1 MGQVLELRQK
11 ISTDWTAVER
21 LQLDTLVS
29 CLPARLADE
38 IEFGVSDSGDPW
50 CAVLNED
57 GEVVLHV
64 ARISG
69 RFYVHSTIEPFVAE
83 SRDLPTAVAP
93 FIGDSFLQQRH
104 VATITPMY
112 GLVMPLHAYAM
123 PSEMPVEPRAEMIG
137 DTPDAPPLEPE
148 TSTPDLPPAPEPWST
163 PVFTLGAAADQPLE
177 PQSQIAEQVL
187 FPIQESDWA
196 SPASSQLLDFSAPQR
211 IESITSLE
219 FGDVTFEPFVL
230 AEAEPAAVAVQ
241 AAADDPAETAGQ
253 GGGPPGG
260 DAPGGDNVI
269 SVDFGQSSTGLNNG
283 FAANGSPATGALDGL
298 ERAAAGVELVISDVE
313 PGVVVAWTDAPATLM
328 GLAPVAEGF

>member
-64 ARISG
+64 ARIAG

-93 FIGDSFLQQRH
+93 FIGDSFLQKRH
-104 VATITPMY
+104 VASITPMY

-123 PSEMPVEPRAEMIG
+123 PSEMPVEPRAEMV
-137 DTPDAPPLEPE
+137 DDAPVAPAPE
-148 TSTPDLPPAPEPWST
+148 AEAASSELPAAPEPWSA
-163 PVFTLGAAADQPLE
+163 PVFTLGAAAEQPLD
-177 PQSQIAEQVL
+177 PQPQATEQVL

-196 SPASSQLLDFSAPQR
+196 LPMSGQLLDFSAPPR
-211 IESITSLE
+211 IESITSLQ
-219 FGDVTFEPFVL
+219 FGDVTFEPFML
-230 AEAEPAAVAVQ
+230 AEAAPAAVIAEAP
-241 AAADDPAETAGQ
+241 AATDDQAETGAPGQ
-253 GGGPPGG
+253 GGNT
-260 DAPGGDNVI
+260 AAGDNVI
-269 SVDFGQSSTGLNNG
+269 SVDFGQSSTGSG
-283 FAANGSPATGALDGL
+283 FAPPHNGLATGALDGL
-298 ERAAAGVELVISDVE
+298 ERAASGVELVISDTG
-313 PGVVVAWTDAPATLM
+313 PGVVVAWTDTPTTLM
-328 GLAPVAEGF
+328 GVAPAVEAF

>member
-29 CLPARLADE
+29 CLPASLADE

-64 ARISG
+64 ARIGG
-69 RFYVHSTIEPFVAE
+69 RFFVHSTIEPFVAE

-93 FIGDSFLQQRH
+93 FVGDSFLKQRH

-112 GLVMPLHAYAM
+112 GLVLPLHAYAM
-123 PSEMPVEPRAEMIG
+123 PSELTVEPRAEMIG
-137 DTPDAPPLEPE
+137 DTPDAPPLEADA
-148 TSTPDLPPAPEPWST
+148 STPELPSAPEPWSA
-163 PVFTLGAAADQPLE
+163 PVFTLGAAADRPLE
-177 PQSQIAEQVL
+177 PQPDITEQVL

-211 IESITSLE
+211 IESIASLE

-230 AEAEPAAVAVQ
+230 AEAEPAAVVIQ
-241 AAADDPAETAGQ
+241 AAPDDAAETAAPGQ
-253 GGGPPGG
+253 GGG
-260 DAPGGDNVI
+260 NVI
-269 SVDFGQSSTGLNNG
+269 SVDFGQASTGLNNG
-283 FAANGSPATGALDGL
+283 FAPNSGLPPGALDGL
-298 ERAAAGVELVISDVE
+298 ERAAAGPELVISDVE
-313 PGVVVAWTDAPATLM
+313 PGVVIAWTDAPATLM
-328 GLAPVAEGF
+328 GVAPVAEAF

>member
-21 LQLDTLVS
+21 LQLDALVS

-64 ARISG
+64 ARIAG

-112 GLVMPLHAYAM
+112 GLVMPLHTYAM
-123 PSEMPVEPRAEMIG
+123 PSELTVEPRAEMIG
-137 DTPDAPPLEPE
+137 DAPDAPPPGAETATPE
-148 TSTPDLPPAPEPWST
+148 LPQAPEPWSA
-163 PVFTLGAAADQPLE
+163 PVFTIGAAGDRPLE
-177 PQSQIAEQVL
+177 PQPQVAEQVL

-211 IESITSLE
+211 IESIASLE

-230 AEAEPAAVAVQ
+230 AEAEPAAAVIQ
-241 AAADDPAETAGQ
+241 AAPDDAAETAAPGQ
-253 GGGPPGG
+253 DG
-260 DAPGGDNVI
+260 DDPPGGDNVI
-269 SVDFGQSSTGLNNG
+269 SVDFSQATTGLNNG
-283 FAANGSPATGALDGL
+283 LAPNASPATGALDGL
-298 ERAAAGVELVISDVE
+298 ERAAAGLELVISDVE
-313 PGVVVAWTDAPATLM
+313 PGVIVAWTDAPATLM
-328 GLAPVAEGF
+328 GVAPVAEAF

>member
-11 ISTDWTAVER
+11 IPTDWTAVER

-64 ARISG
+64 ARIGG

-123 PSEMPVEPRAEMIG
+123 PSELTVEPRAEMIG
-137 DTPDAPPLEPE
+137 DAPAAPPLEPDASMSE
-148 TSTPDLPPAPEPWST
+148 LPSAPEPWSA

-177 PQSQIAEQVL
+177 PQQEITEQVL

-196 SPASSQLLDFSAPQR
+196 SPMSSQLLDFSAPQR
-211 IESITSLE
+211 IESIASLQ
-219 FGDVTFEPFVL
+219 FGDVTFEPFIL

-241 AAADDPAETAGQ
+241 AAADEGAETAAPGE
-253 GGGPPGG
+253 GGA
-260 DAPGGDNVI
+260 APGGDNVI
-269 SVDFGQSSTGLNNG
+269 NVDFGQASTGPNNG
-283 FAANGSPATGALDGL
+283 FAPNSSPATGALDGL
-298 ERAAAGVELVISDVE
+298 ERAAAGPELVISDIE
-313 PGVVVAWTDAPATLM
+313 PGVIVAWTDTPATLM
-328 GLAPVAEGF
+328 GVAPAAEAF